1 MRPARALGAGGDPWG
16 VSSVA
21 VGPIAV
27 GIAGLG
33 RSGWNIHAAALEQ
46 HEGYRVVA
54 VADPLPERQNEARAR
69 FGCAVYGEP
78 EAMLADPQ
86 VELVVVATPSHTH
99 APLATRALEAGRQV
113 VVEKPMAQDVAELDA
128 AIAAARRGGRILTC
142 FQPYRFNANFRAV
155 QEVIAGG
162 RLGRVVLIKHTQN
175 NFIRRADWQ
184 MLRRLGG
191 GELSNN
197 GPHILDQAL
206 LLLGEGPVEVC
217 ADLQHTIGG
226 GDAEDHVK
234 LLLKANGIVVDIEL
248 SHCCALPQPEWM
260 VFGSSGALCS
270 VKGGFHL
277 RWFDPTGLPEPVV
290 DEGAAAGRRYQRPE
304 ELPWQEDEL
313 HPVQERSTAL
323 CFYDGLRAT
332 LRDGAPVEVTPESVR
347 RQIEIIERA
356 RRLAGLP

>member
-1 MRPARALGAGGDPWG
+1 
-16 VSSVA
+16 
-21 VGPIAV
+21 
-27 GIAGLG
+27 
-33 RSGWNIHAAALEQ
+33 
-46 HEGYRVVA
+46 
-54 VADPLPERQNEARAR
+54 
-69 FGCAVYGEP
+69 
-78 EAMLADPQ
+78 MLADPG
-86 VELVVVATPSHTH
+86 VELVVIATPSHTH
-99 APLATRALEAGRQV
+99 APLATRALEAGKQV
-113 VVEKPMAQDVAELDA
+113 VVEKPMAQDVAELDVSITA
-128 AIAAARRGGRILTC
+128 AQRSGRVLTC
-142 FQPYRFNANFRAV
+142 FQPYRFNAKFRLL

-184 MLRRLGG
+184 MLRRFGG

-234 LLLKANGIVVDIEL
+234 VLLKANGMVVDIEL

-260 VFGSSGALCS
+260 VFGTTGALCS
-270 VKGGFHL
+270 TQGGFRL
-277 RWFDPTGLPEPVV
+277 RWFDPTGLPAPVV
-290 DEGAAAGRRYQRPE
+290 DEGPAAGRRYQRPE
-304 ELPWQEDEL
+304 ELPWQEDEV
-313 HPVQERSTAL
+313 HPVEERSPAL
-323 CFYDGLRAT
+323 CFYDGLHAT
-332 LRDGAPVEVTPESVR
+332 LRAGAPVEVTAQSVR